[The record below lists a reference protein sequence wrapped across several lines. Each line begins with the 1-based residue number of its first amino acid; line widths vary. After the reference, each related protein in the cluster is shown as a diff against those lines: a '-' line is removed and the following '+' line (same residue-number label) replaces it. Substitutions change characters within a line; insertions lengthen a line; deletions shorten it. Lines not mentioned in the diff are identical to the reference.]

1 MSPLPEHSD
10 DLRVLGRPGSLTKLL
25 TGWTAPNWAG
35 SLGSLCHQSASPT
48 QLGEN
53 EARKLLVGCTRVLDL
68 MAPAVAEVAETEF
81 RNQIV
86 PHGTLLSFS
95 LKQPWKSVSRAQWEY
110 TFLNFIFHF
119 WDQELKNVQ
128 ISPKNQVWKLTVKL
142 LSQIWFQ
149 MYIVGGEAV
158 KV

>member
-10 DLRVLGRPGSLTKLL
+10 DLRVLGKLGSVTKLL
-25 TGWTAPNWAG
+25 TGWTAPNWVG
-35 SLGSLCHQSASPT
+35 SLGLCHQGASPN

-68 MAPAVAEVAETEF
+68 IAPSSS
-81 RNQIV
+81 RGHWNRIWNQIV

-95 LKQPWKSVSRAQWEY
+95 LKETWKSITRAQWEY

-119 WDQELKNVQ
+119 WDRNWKTCKYHQ
-128 ISPKNQVWKLTVKL
+128 NQVGNLQLSFYHRLGCKCTL
-142 LSQIWFQ
+142 L
-149 MYIVGGEAV
+149 GEAV